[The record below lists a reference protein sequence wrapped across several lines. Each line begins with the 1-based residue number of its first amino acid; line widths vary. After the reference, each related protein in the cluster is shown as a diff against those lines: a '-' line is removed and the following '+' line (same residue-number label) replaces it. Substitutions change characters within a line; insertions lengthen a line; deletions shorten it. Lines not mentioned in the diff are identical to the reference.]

1 MSEAAV
7 FGRSVEP
14 WLQPIAGEGAPCGPD
29 LEYDEGFLDMLR
41 AAQGKPAAQFVAG
54 EPPDWALVRQRAE
67 SLLDRSRDL
76 RLAAFWTRAAVN
88 LDGFS
93 ALLPGLA
100 LVRGLMENFWD
111 GLHPLPDGDDQYAR
125 ANVLAMLAHPD
136 GLRGDLSRCVLC
148 TARGVGELRLRSI
161 AVAYGQLPA
170 RADEPAGSREQVAQ
184 MLATAAAKSP
194 GFVEMVEAALEATRA
209 LAATAVEKFG
219 ATAAPDLGPLLDL
232 VQLAHGALPKAA
244 STARA
249 APSAAP
255 AASSGSSEPGGRGEA
270 GLAAPQG
277 IEVRSREDAMRA
289 IDLVC
294 EFLDRTEPSSPAQM
308 LLRRARRMIN
318 QDFLQLIKELA
329 PEALPEASRILGVDP
344 DSVTVR

>member
-7 FGRSVEP
+7 FGRSIEP
-14 WLQPIAGEGAPCGPD
+14 WLQPVAGEGAPCGPD
-29 LEYDEGFLDMLR
+29 LEYDDRFLDMLR

-67 SLLDRSRDL
+67 SLLDSSRDL
-76 RLAAFWTRAAVN
+76 RLAAYWTRAAVN

-93 ALLPGLA
+93 GLQPGLA

-111 GLHPLPDGDDQYAR
+111 GLHPLPDDGDHYAR

-148 TARGVGELRLRSI
+148 TARGTGELRLRSI
-161 AVAYGQLPA
+161 AVAYGRLPA
-170 RADEPAGSREQVAQ
+170 RADEPACSREQVAQ
-184 MLATAAAKSP
+184 MLAAAAAQAP
-194 GFVEMVEAALEATRA
+194 GLDEMVEAAVETARA
-209 LAATAVEKFG
+209 LAATGVGKVG
-219 ATAAPDLGPLLDL
+219 GGAAPDLAPLLE
-232 VQLAHGALPKAA
+232 VARLARDAVP
-244 STARA
+244 RA
-249 APSAAP
+249 APSTALAAPTAAREWRLHDEPAP
-255 AASSGSSEPGGRGEA
+255 AAPNGV
-270 GLAAPQG
+270 
-277 IEVRSREDAMRA
+277 EVRSREDAMRA

-344 DSVTVR
+344 DSVTAR